1 MRAGLYWILPILS
14 LCGHLDAPAQ
24 VKLSRHAVQ
33 QALSSQQQQQV
44 QGAGALGVIKDAG
57 ATATTPDGGATSN
70 SAASGAAEAAHGIN
84 LMKHPVMVELEY
96 PDVALAADGW

>member
-1 MRAGLYWILPILS
+1 MDLALTELV
-14 LCGHLDAPAQ
+14 GHLDAPAQ

-44 QGAGALGVIKDAG
+44 QDAGALDLSKDAS
-57 ATATTPDGGATSN
+57 ATATTPDEGATSN
-70 SAASGAAEAAHGIN
+70 SAAPGTAEAAHGLN

>member
-1 MRAGLYWILPILS
+1 
-14 LCGHLDAPAQ
+14 
-24 VKLSRHAVQ
+24 VQ

-44 QGAGALGVIKDAG
+44 QGAGALGVSKDAG
-57 ATATTPDGGATSN
+57 VTTPDGDATSN